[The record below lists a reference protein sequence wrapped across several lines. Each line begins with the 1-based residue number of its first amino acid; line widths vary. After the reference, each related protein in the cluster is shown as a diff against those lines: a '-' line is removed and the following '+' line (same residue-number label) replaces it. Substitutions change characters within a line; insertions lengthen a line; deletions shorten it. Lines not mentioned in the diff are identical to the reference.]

1 MYKRSQF
8 VDKFWTNVWE
18 IIENGWQI
26 GGKWLANNWQMVGKY
41 VIDKLLAN
49 KIIDKKVANGWQ
61 IIGNGLH
68 MVENGWNMAQ
78 WVAYSWKKL
87 EK

>member
-26 GGKWLANNWQMVGKY
+26 GGEWLANNWQMVGKY

-49 KIIDKKVANGWQ
+49 KIIDK
-61 IIGNGLH
+61 
-68 MVENGWNMAQ
+68 
-78 WVAYSWKKL
+78 
-87 EK
+87 